1 MNPST
6 ANPPVFGEL
15 DLSYPIQSQYVSRR
29 DELYSSYLAL
39 DDSASQTLP
48 VDRLVS
54 TGQSY
59 VSHLFDP
66 SLAFHTGEPYN
77 AEHFSE
83 TQVTP
88 ATPMGPPKSR
98 KRKAPT
104 LHADAWEPYK
114 ARIVELHIT
123 QGLPLREVKKTIERD
138 FGFTAEYVTL
148 FKIEKDRLIC

>member
-15 DLSYPIQSQYVSRR
+15 DLSYQIQSQYVSRR
-29 DELYSSYLAL
+29 DELYSSHLAL

-48 VDRLVS
+48 IDRPAS

-59 VSHLFDP
+59 VSYLFDP
-66 SLAFHTGEPYN
+66 SSALHTGEPYN
-77 AEHFSE
+77 AEPFSE

-88 ATPMGPPKSR
+88 AIPMGPPKSR

-104 LHADAWEPYK
+104 LHTDAWEPYK

-123 QGLPLREVKKTIERD
+123 QGLPLREVKKTIKSD
-138 FGFTAEYVTL
+138 FGFTAEYATL
-148 FKIEKDRLIC
+148 FKIEQDRLMC